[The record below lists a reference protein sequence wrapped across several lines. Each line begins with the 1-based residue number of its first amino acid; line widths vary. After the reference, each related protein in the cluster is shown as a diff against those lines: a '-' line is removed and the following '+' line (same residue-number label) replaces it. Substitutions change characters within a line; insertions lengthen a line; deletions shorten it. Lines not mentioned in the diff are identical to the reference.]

1 MLKGSVGCG
10 CRLKPST
17 ASDLRTRRGNRE
29 IARYYWSL
37 ITSLALS
44 ISPIKLVERGERAG
58 SDSGA
63 EVDGVEEGP
72 HCGNGEGE
80 GEKLRQWSM
89 RREVTRESQLCGE
102 IDGM

>member
-1 MLKGSVGCG
+1 M
-10 CRLKPST
+10 
-17 ASDLRTRRGNRE
+17 
-29 IARYYWSL
+29 
-37 ITSLALS
+37 
-44 ISPIKLVERGERAG
+44 
-58 SDSGA
+58 
-63 EVDGVEEGP
+63 DGVEEGP